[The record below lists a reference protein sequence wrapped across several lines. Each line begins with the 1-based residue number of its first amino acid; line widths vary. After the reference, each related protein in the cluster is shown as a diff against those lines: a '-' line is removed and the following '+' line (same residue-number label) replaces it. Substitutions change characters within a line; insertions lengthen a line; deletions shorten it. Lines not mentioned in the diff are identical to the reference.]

1 MPFLKGKEIER
12 KLAAVK
18 AEVETVENEYFQS
31 KLLEALRVMEQMNKN
46 LDSIELALAK

>member
-1 MPFLKGKEIER
+1 MPFMRGKEIAR

-18 AEVETVENEYFQS
+18 AEAETVENEYFQS
-31 KLLEALRVMEQMNKN
+31 KLLEALKAMEQMNSH

>member
-1 MPFLKGKEIER
+1 MPFLRGKEIER

-31 KLLEALRVMEQMNKN
+31 KLLEALQIMETMNKN
-46 LDSIELALAK
+46 LDNIELALAK

>member
-1 MPFLKGKEIER
+1 MPFLRGKEIER

-31 KLLEALRVMEQMNKN
+31 KLLEALRVMEKVNKN

>member
-1 MPFLKGKEIER
+1 MPFMRGKEIAR

-18 AEVETVENEYFQS
+18 AETENLDNEYFQA
-31 KLLEALRVMEQMNKN
+31 KLLEALQAMEQMNSH